1 MWKYRCK
8 TQLITLAL
16 AFVCGAVA
24 FGFLLYAD
32 PSNASLSFL
41 PPELAAYA
49 AGNKIAMCVSG
60 GLVVAGIANII
71 LIGQLLMTQF
81 QVSPI
86 FIYLFLFLMPSY
98 LILIGTALVIPM
110 VILSIVGLIQLKTG
124 RDSAFRRAKITGD
137 AELVRIYELHHKLDP
152 QYKAM
157 AEECRKNADRAASI
171 YALGIVAVM
180 CVLFFVNNILI
191 MMLAI
196 MAYMIIF
203 NYIARYR
210 ASCMIPI
217 TKLLYEQCDPEACI
231 SAIIYYSTRRGKVR
245 LTNQALLAQ
254 CLIYLND
261 PQLAQDVL
269 ITFPRKDAASVLT
282 YWSLMS
288 YIYYLMKD
296 QAGLERSYEEATKVQ
311 LNFGHTGVMIRSE
324 ELNSIKNRL
333 DLMNGDF
340 SECKRYF
347 LQSLKTAVFPFQKA
361 DAAYYIGLIS
371 FVQQDY
377 GLAAMYFRQVI
388 QTGGKLYFVDN
399 ARGYLEKIEE
409 LDAMDQAQE
418 QQASLPALPA
428 VTESET
434 VTVDVQEPEAS
445 SEDAGDGTRTPSE
458 TGPADL
464 PAKPEGSSGE
474 NDPDE
479 DK

>member
-16 AFVCGAVA
+16 AFVCGVIMVA
-24 FGFLLYAD
+24 FVLYAD
-32 PSNASLSFL
+32 PSNATLEFL

-49 AGNKIAMCVSG
+49 QGNRIAMCISG
-60 GLVVAGIANII
+60 GMVVAGIANII

-86 FIYLFLFLMPSY
+86 FIYLFLFLMPTY
-98 LILIGTALVIPM
+98 LVLIGTALVIPM
-110 VILSIVGLIQLKTG
+110 LVLSIVGLWQLKTG
-124 RDSAFRRAKITGD
+124 RDSAFRKAKITGD

-152 QYKAM
+152 QYKPM
-157 AEECRKNADRAASI
+157 AEECRKNASRAAWI

-180 CVLFFVNNILI
+180 CVLFFVDNILL

-196 MAYMIIF
+196 VAYMMIF

-245 LTNQALLAQ
+245 LTNQALMAQ
-254 CLIYLND
+254 SLIYLND

-269 ITFPRKDAASVLT
+269 ITFPRKDSASVLT

-296 QAGLERSYEEATKVQ
+296 ESGLQRSYEEAQKVR

-347 LQSLKTAVFPFQKA
+347 LQSLKTAIFPFQKA
-361 DAAYYIGLIS
+361 DADYYIGLIS
-371 FVQQDY
+371 FVQEDY
-377 GLAAMYFRQVI
+377 SLASMYFRQVV
-388 QTGGKLYFVDN
+388 QVGGKLYFVTN
-399 ARGYLEKIEE
+399 AKSYLEKIEQLDTDHQEEE
-409 LDAMDQAQE
+409 L
-418 QQASLPALPA
+418 QASLPQLP
-428 VTESET
+428 
-434 VTVDVQEPEAS
+434 EP
-445 SEDAGDGTRTPSE
+445 DA
-458 TGPADL
+458 A
-464 PAKPEGSSGE
+464 A
-474 NDPDE
+474 
-479 DK
+479 

>member
-16 AFVCGAVA
+16 AFVCGALMV
-24 FGFLLYAD
+24 GIVLYAD
-32 PSNASLSFL
+32 PTYATLEFL
-41 PPELAAYA
+41 PPEVAAYA
-49 AGNKIAMCVSG
+49 QGNKIAMCASG

-81 QVSPI
+81 QISPL

-98 LILIGTALVIPM
+98 LVLIGSALVIPM
-110 VILSIVGLIQLKTG
+110 AVLSIVGIVQLKTG
-124 RDSAFRRAKITGD
+124 RDAAFRKARITGD

-152 QYKAM
+152 QYRPM
-157 AEECRKNADRAASI
+157 AEECRHNASRAAWI

-180 CVLFFVNNILI
+180 CVLFFVNNILL

-196 MAYMIIF
+196 MAYMLIF

-231 SAIIYYSTRRGKVR
+231 SAIVYYSTRNGKIR
-245 LTNQALLAQ
+245 LTNQALMAQ

-269 ITFPRKDAASVLT
+269 ITYPRKDAASVLT
-282 YWSLMS
+282 YWFLMS
-288 YIYYLMKD
+288 YVYYLLKD
-296 QAGLERSYEEATKVQ
+296 ESGLERSYEEAQKVR

-361 DAAYYIGLIS
+361 DADYYIGLIS

-377 GLAAMYFRQVI
+377 SLAAMYFNQVV
-388 QTGGKLYFVDN
+388 QTGGKLYFVQN
-399 ARGYLEKIEE
+399 ARDYLEKIEQ
-409 LDAMDQAQE
+409 LNVVQE
-418 QQASLPALPA
+418 QEELQASLPC
-428 VTESET
+428 
-434 VTVDVQEPEAS
+434 
-445 SEDAGDGTRTPSE
+445 
-458 TGPADL
+458 PADDN
-464 PAKPEGSSGE
+464 AQVQ
-474 NDPDE
+474 
-479 DK
+479 